1 MWRDHQ
7 FRGCRHPS
15 ILRPFGFGALRCSAL
30 VKATA
35 AAAPSGRGRRAMVP
49 AHFLRLVGP
58 PSCVLPA
65 PDILQQVPR
74 LLPLRPPS
82 RRRIRVAEGGRCRGQ
97 YVFDPKLSVTSSL
110 LHAARFPLLQETELM
125 PPRLALH
132 AGADRRVAEV
142 QLELLACAG
151 VTWSRLETRGMYVG
165 RGDSG
170 CNLRSDNG
178 SQTKRRTYDDR

>member
-1 MWRDHQ
+1 M
-7 FRGCRHPS
+7 
-15 ILRPFGFGALRCSAL
+15 
-30 VKATA
+30 KATA
-35 AAAPSGRGRRAMVP
+35 AAAPSGRGRRATVP

-151 VTWSRLETRGMYVG
+151 VTWSRVETGSSNRCLLPQLQSSVNRIKASVKNRG
-165 RGDSG
+165 RGCSARSFLVNQVALVAACSG
-170 CNLRSDNG
+170 A
-178 SQTKRRTYDDR
+178 TPH

>member
-1 MWRDHQ
+1 
-7 FRGCRHPS
+7 
-15 ILRPFGFGALRCSAL
+15 
-30 VKATA
+30 
-35 AAAPSGRGRRAMVP
+35 MVP

-151 VTWSRLETRGMYVG
+151 VTWSRVETRGMYVG
-165 RGDSG
+165 RGDSRPHKLDPRCTSAWQRLLAQG
-170 CNLRSDNG
+170 IFLGSPQQTVFQNLQL
-178 SQTKRRTYDDR
+178 SQAL